1 MNPYLA
7 AREGVAFRRRRERA
21 VLRVTGKDRLAWLQ
35 GLLTNDVTQA
45 VNGTGV
51 YSAWLTPNGR
61 MITDAIVVDT
71 GAETLLDVPAASA
84 GALAARLDGLVFTE
98 DVRIEDASAAF
109 ASIGVYGPDVTAA
122 LARLSHDLAGPDAI
136 WTRAFATGLTG
147 VHLIVPTLHAAGVEE
162 ALAHGGAAPLDD
174 RAALV
179 LRVEAGVPAFHVDM
193 DEDTIPLEA
202 GLDHALSHT
211 KGCYVGQEIIV
222 RIRDRAHG
230 RVARRLVGLRLAGD
244 VLPAAPRA
252 LTHDGRNA
260 GRLTSIAASPAMGGV
275 IALATVPREF
285 AEPGE
290 SVTIDHAEVATV
302 HALPFVSSS

>member
-1 MNPYLA
+1 MNPYQA
-7 AREGVAFRRRRERA
+7 AREGVTFRRRHERA

-45 VNGTGV
+45 VNGSGA

-61 MITDAIVVDT
+61 MITDAIVVDS
-71 GAETLLDVPAASA
+71 GSETFLEVPAPLAST
-84 GALAARLDGLVFTE
+84 LAARLDGLVFTE
-98 DVRIEDASAAF
+98 DVRIEDASTMF
-109 ASIGVYGPDVTAA
+109 TSVGIYGPDAESAIAA
-122 LARLSHDLAGPDAI
+122 ILPQVIAADIVR
-136 WTRAFATGLTG
+136 TRGFATGLAG
-147 VHLIVPTLHAAGVEE
+147 LHLIAPTTQAAGVLES
-162 ALAHGGAAPLDD
+162 LSHGGAVPLDD
-174 RAALV
+174 PSALL
-179 LRVEAGVPAFHVDM
+179 LRIEAGVPAFLVDM
-193 DEDTIPLEA
+193 DEETIPLEA

-244 VLPAAPRA
+244 TLPTAPRA

-260 GRLTSIAASPAMGGV
+260 GRLTSIAASPVLGGV

-285 AEPGE
+285 AEPGA
-290 SVTIDHAEVATV
+290 SVTIDDAGVATV